1 MKISTL
7 AAITLLGAGLIGDA
21 AVAAN
26 FGVVT
31 LAAGKR
37 QTVDIGYTGR
47 MMRVC
52 NDFFSSG
59 RVVVTIGANFA
70 HDLIPG
76 VCAEDIGD
84 RMTLQSLA
92 SGFATVEFRPL
103 SDVPGH
109 KIKQVHARIK
119 QVHAR

>member
-7 AAITLLGAGLIGDA
+7 AAITLIGTGLISEA
-21 AVAAN
+21 AAAAS

-31 LAAGKR
+31 IPAGNTR
-37 QTVDIGYTGR
+37 TIDIGYTGR
-47 MMRVC
+47 TMRVC

-59 RVVVTIGANFA
+59 RVVVTIGGNLA
-70 HDLIPG
+70 HDLSPG

-84 RMTLQSLA
+84 RMTIQSRA
-92 SGFATVEFRPL
+92 SGFATVEYRPL

-109 KIKQVHARIK
+109 KMIED
-119 QVHAR
+119 